1 MKKVLR
7 KFVNILNHIGLHV
20 ITIRGWKHMQNQALK
35 LDEMRESQ
43 RQAAIDLEIISF
55 MLQRNAEG
63 SNFQIEQFLKLRN
76 EGKAAFRQDLIA
88 LVLNNFKKEGVFIEV
103 GACDGLATS
112 NTFLL
117 EKEFGWQGLLIEPAK
132 VWQADL
138 ISNRKAELDFRCA
151 WKEDGITVRFAEK
164 SSPGRSGIVE
174 TSSDLTPVRTDYEVE
189 TVTLRKII
197 SEKKFLNKV
206 NFLSV
211 DTEGS
216 EYEVLLGF
224 PFESCRPDFIC
235 VEHNF
240 ETDKRFR
247 VRVFLEEQGY
257 INFMEAFSYVDDWYV
272 AGDKVNGIK

>member
-20 ITIRGWKHMQNQALK
+20 ISIRGWKHIQNQASK
-35 LDEMRESQ
+35 LDEMRENQ
-43 RQAAIDLEIISF
+43 RLDAIDLEFILFI
-55 MLQRNAEG
+55 LQRNAEG
-63 SNFQIEQFLKLRN
+63 SNLQIERFLKLRN
-76 EGKAAFRQDLIA
+76 KSKAAFRQDLIA
-88 LVLNNFKKEGVFIEV
+88 LVLNDFKREGVFIEV

-117 EKEFGWQGLLIEPAK
+117 ENEFGWQGLLVEPAK
-132 VWQADL
+132 IWHADL
-138 ISNRKAELDFRCA
+138 ISNRKVDLDFRCA
-151 WKEDGITVRFAEK
+151 WKEDGKTVRFAEK

-174 TSSDLTPVRTDYEVE
+174 TSSDSTPVRADYEVE
-189 TVTLRKII
+189 TATLRKII
-197 SEKKFLNKV
+197 SEKKFLDKV

-216 EYEVLLGF
+216 EYEVLIGF

-240 ETDKRFR
+240 ETDKRSR
-247 VRVFLEEQGY
+247 VRVLLEEQGY

-272 AGDKVNGIK
+272 AGDNLSGIK